1 MLYATIS
8 LFPVNLICLTVVKR
22 MLKSEGESLT
32 DILKPRKNKLFM
44 EFLQGIGWQ
53 FVLFIPLIA
62 MIMLSAWFLFGNQM
76 FQAFETIF

>member
-53 FVLFIPLIA
+53 FVLFIPFIA